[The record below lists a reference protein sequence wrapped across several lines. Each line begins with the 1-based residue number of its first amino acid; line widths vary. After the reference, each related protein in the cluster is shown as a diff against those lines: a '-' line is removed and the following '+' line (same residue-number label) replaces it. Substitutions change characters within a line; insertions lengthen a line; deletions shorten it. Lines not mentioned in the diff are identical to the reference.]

1 MATMAWALRGPR
13 GKLIGGAAVTKLQLS
28 TADQIL
34 GARIAVAGRHASRG
48 KIDDIEQAVAEL
60 RDVAGDRPD
69 LLAELAG
76 VSLGLAEAGL
86 PSLAPRYRAEAE
98 LARAA
103 GADAGQIE
111 QRIQIGRKRAGQ
123 ARLTP

>member
-1 MATMAWALRGPR
+1 
-13 GKLIGGAAVTKLQLS
+13 VS

-34 GARIAVAGRHASRG
+34 GARIAAVAARHAGRG
-48 KIDDIEQAVAEL
+48 KIDHMEQAVAEL
-60 RDVAGDRPD
+60 REVAGDRPD

-76 VSLGLAEAGL
+76 VSLGLAEGSI

-103 GADAGQIE
+103 GADEGQIDPAPDP
-111 QRIQIGRKRAGQ
+111 R
-123 ARLTP
+123 P

>member
-1 MATMAWALRGPR
+1 M
-13 GKLIGGAAVTKLQLS
+13 S

-34 GARIAVAGRHASRG
+34 GARIAAVAGRHASRG
-48 KIDDIEQAVAEL
+48 KIDDMEQAVAEL
-60 RDVAGDRPD
+60 REVAGHRPD

-76 VSLGLAEAGL
+76 VSLGLAEGSIT
-86 PSLAPRYRAEAE
+86 SLAPRYRAEAE

-103 GADAGQIE
+103 GADESQIE
-111 QRIQIGRKRAGQ
+111 QWIEIGRNRAGQ